1 MVPVRLALDR
11 LVLCFEALL
20 VRNDLVLGYFLAGL
34 VVLLEGLIVLLC
46 GSFAKKWQVWL
57 LNSCCVGGQ
66 RLEDVLR
73 AELNKILAV
82 CCFPGERDPVQC
94 APKLGLLDLGY
105 ILAPPVQKIPI
116 VVGPS
121 AKGGYELEFL
131 LIGHEPGF

>member
-1 MVPVRLALDR
+1 MAKEPL
-11 LVLCFEALL
+11 F
-20 VRNDLVLGYFLAGL
+20 F
-34 VVLLEGLIVLLC
+34 LLC
-46 GSFAKKWQVWL
+46 EAASIREGGNL

-105 ILAPPVQKIPI
+105 ILAPPVQKIPLSWFSD
-116 VVGPS
+116 GT
-121 AKGGYELEFL
+121 GGK
-131 LIGHEPGF
+131 